1 MVTMS
6 TTSTRFR
13 SEPAPC
19 GRTTDGEHY
28 QVEDEQGL
36 VTDEWFFA
44 CGCERL
50 RQEYHDGGCYRRIVR
65 HDGKVLIDE
74 ITGEHGA

>member
-1 MVTMS
+1 MT

-13 SEPAPC
+13 SELAPC
-19 GRTTDGEHY
+19 GRNADGEHY
-28 QVEDEQGL
+28 QVEDDQGL
-36 VTDEWFFA
+36 VTDEVFYV

-50 RQEYHDGGCYRRIVR
+50 RQEYHDGSFYRRVVR
-65 HDGKVLIDE
+65 HDGRVLVDE